1 MMVLYKLIA
10 DRGKRLE
17 EKERKLAL
25 LQDELKLS
33 HAVQLD
39 ELEDKQKVLE
49 EKLIGKVEQ
58 SPKAMKKFL
67 RNILLLENLM
77 NSFYT
82 AQLRKNQKSAR
93 ANMKDAKHFEEKA
106 LVKKTKKLL
115 YNAKTFGDI
124 YNAAKKQK
132 ATFDKFCK
140 KLSSAIGEDKLKNF
154 PASANLK
161 KGPRSF
167 YKAYFWYDGK
177 EPHNKLSD
185 LLRTSFVFNSFDD
198 LYAAYAVIRRTDH
211 CRVVRVKDR
220 FAAASV
226 PFGYRDCLLN
236 VLCPGIKDGSTP
248 LVCEVQLHHKCF
260 YDNKKD
266 SHAVYKLA
274 RLFED
279 KVGKGK
285 SMIKTNFA
293 YEAARKHYAA
303 KVGKKVYKK
312 EVKFDSDDS
321 DESDDEELE
330 EKLEAAKKGIEEGL
344 SIEQLTAKFKNWD
357 ADYDSSDS
365 GSDWSSSSYSDFED
379 EKSDSD

>member
-10 DRGKRLE
+10 DRGKRLKK
-17 EKERKLAL
+17 KEQKLKDL
-25 LQDELKLS
+25 KKKLNDDELLNDL
-33 HAVQLD
+33 AEEQD
-39 ELEDKQKVLE
+39 DLE
-49 EKLIGKVEQ
+49 EELIGKVES

-82 AQLRKNQKSAR
+82 QQLRQNQQTAR

-106 LVKKTKKLL
+106 KVGGTKKLL

-154 PASANLK
+154 PVSANLK

-279 KVGKGK
+279 KVGKT
-285 SMIKTNFA
+285 KTNFA
-293 YEAARKHYAA
+293 YEAAKKHYAN
-303 KVGKKVYKK
+303 KVGKKVYEK

-357 ADYDSSDS
+357 ADYDSSES
-365 GSDWSSSSYSDFED
+365 GSDWESSSYSDFED

>member
-1 MMVLYKLIA
+1 MVLYKLIA
-10 DRGKRLE
+10 DRGKRLKK
-17 EKERKLAL
+17 KEQKLKDL
-25 LQDELKLS
+25 KKKLNDDELLNDL
-33 HAVQLD
+33 AEEQD
-39 ELEDKQKVLE
+39 DLE
-49 EKLIGKVEQ
+49 EELIGKVES

-82 AQLRKNQKSAR
+82 QQLRQNQQTAR

-106 LVKKTKKLL
+106 KVGGTKKLL

-154 PASANLK
+154 PVSANLK

-279 KVGKGK
+279 KVGKT
-285 SMIKTNFA
+285 KTNFA
-293 YEAARKHYAA
+293 YEAAKKHYAN
-303 KVGKKVYKK
+303 KVGKKVYEK

-357 ADYDSSDS
+357 ADYDSSES
-365 GSDWSSSSYSDFED
+365 GSDWESSSYSDFED